1 MSQNEDA
8 RENRGEQQSLKHRL
22 TGLSFPRHI
31 LDEDGEPLCGLTLHS
46 DHQRLLN
53 ESRPSELQ
61 SVEGHLEAY
70 GPRAVG
76 DFCANC
82 RRSYRSDHPDSEM
95 EQIIE
100 DNHDDIPG
108 VECDV

>member
-1 MSQNEDA
+1 MAENTDA
-8 RENRGEQQSLKHRL
+8 TSSGEEEQSLKHKL
-22 TGLSFPRHI
+22 TGLSYPRHI
-31 LDEDGEPLCGLTLHS
+31 LDSDGEPLCGLTLHS
-46 DHQRLLN
+46 GHQRLLN
-53 ESRPSELQ
+53 ESRPADLQ

-76 DFCANC
+76 DFCSNC
-82 RRSYRSDHPDSEM
+82 RRSYRSDHPDSDM